1 MKKSFQKPTG
11 KEKLTPRGWY
21 DKWHAFMYGDAL
33 AKQGVKY
40 TRVFLDDLEKMKKN
54 SKIKKILNKKCDN
67 TPLNVSTMQG
77 DDKPS
82 DGGNRDI
89 HIGGQVGMPEEIQH
103 KITFADFR
111 KQSREIMHGRNSI

>member
-40 TRVFLDDLEKMKKN
+40 TRVFLDDLEKIKKH
-54 SKIKKILNKKCDN
+54 SKIKKNIFRKTDR
-67 TPLNVSTMQG
+67 TPMDVSTMNG
-77 DDKPS
+77 DSKPNNDVS
-82 DGGNRDI
+82 NDI
-89 HIGGQVGMPEEIQH
+89 HIGGQVGMPEEAQH
-103 KITFADFR
+103 RITFADFR
-111 KQSREIMHGRNSI
+111 KQAREFKYGRDSI

>member
-89 HIGGQVGMPEEIQH
+89 QIGGQIGMPEEVQH
-103 KITFADFR
+103 RITFADFR
-111 KQSREIMHGRNSI
+111 KQSRAIMYGRDSI